1 MFFLI
6 LKCFLFTFT
15 DIFTGTYIC
24 GLNWKLYVWKL
35 LKTNAKQII
44 MTSQYKSLKL
54 KAQQSLPG
62 QRVKGEGLWL
72 NSLDY
77 LLVCYTQCSI
87 LTVLYVVC
95 YQSVTRNSN
104 NISGYVYN
112 IEYITQPTPISHSPR
127 QIQIL
132 NLTVGFFPQTHISGG
147 VIKIFSDYN

>member
-1 MFFLI
+1 MYIVFFFI
-6 LKCFLFTFT
+6 LKWFLFTFT

-24 GLNWKLYVWKL
+24 ELNWKLYVWKL

-87 LTVLYVVC
+87 LTVLHVVC

-104 NISGYVYN
+104 NISGYVYKREL
-112 IEYITQPTPISHSPR
+112 IIQPTPISHSAAKFKFW
-127 QIQIL
+127 IL
-132 NLTVGFFPQTHISGG
+132 GLDFFLKLMLLIVLSKIS
-147 VIKIFSDYN
+147 